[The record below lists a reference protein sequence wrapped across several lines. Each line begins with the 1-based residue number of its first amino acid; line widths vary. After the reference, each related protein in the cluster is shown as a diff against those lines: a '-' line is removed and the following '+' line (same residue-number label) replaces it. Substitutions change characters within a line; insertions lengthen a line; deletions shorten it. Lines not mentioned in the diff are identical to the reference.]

1 MERLPLLSVVVPV
14 YNVEPYLNTCI
25 RSIAEQTY
33 PNLEILLVDDGSTDR
48 SGEIC
53 DQWAEKDN
61 RIRVIHQENGGAGL
75 ARNRALDFLIS
86 S

>member
-33 PNLEILLVDDGSTDR
+33 PNLEILLVDDGSTDQ
-48 SGEIC
+48 SGE
-53 DQWAEKDN
+53 N
-61 RIRVIHQENGGAGL
+61 LRPVGGK
-75 ARNRALDFLIS
+75 R
-86 S
+86 